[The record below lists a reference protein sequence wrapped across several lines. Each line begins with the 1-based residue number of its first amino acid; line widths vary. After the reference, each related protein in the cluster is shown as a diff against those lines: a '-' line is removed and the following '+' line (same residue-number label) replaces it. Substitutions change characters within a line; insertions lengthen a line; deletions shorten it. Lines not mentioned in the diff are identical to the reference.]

1 MLHGA
6 DFSMLPTATT
16 IALVLMAAAIGLS
29 LYRIVKGPTLPDRV
43 IALDLAGSVC
53 AALLAAGAIALRQP
67 LLLDVLLGLAM
78 ILFFSSTVFAR
89 YLARQ
94 REEEES

>member
-1 MLHGA
+1 
-6 DFSMLPTATT
+6 MLPTATI

-53 AALLAAGAIALRQP
+53 AAFLAAGAIALRQP

-78 ILFFSSTVFAR
+78 ILFFSSTAFAR

>member
-1 MLHGA
+1 M
-6 DFSMLPTATT
+6 MT
-16 IALVLMAAAIGLS
+16 AAIGLS
-29 LYRIVKGPTLPDRV
+29 LYRVIRGPTLPDRV

-53 AALLAAGAIALRQP
+53 AAFLAAGAIALRQP

-94 REEEES
+94 REEDERP